1 MSSDGAPRAK
11 EMGGSVV
18 MRRVTIHME
27 TADPLPS
34 MRGQMPDTALTLQT
48 QAGSVPLD
56 RVAACVQRLDPAT
69 RALLDLSV
77 RRGVRDDQMA
87 PILRTDAFHLA
98 WRRARA
104 LEHVANEVGGAPLG
118 EVRMALEGLPREA
131 WGLPGIWQPALP
143 PGPAE
148 GGEPGEPSRRA
159 EPASAPGG
167 SGSS

>member
-56 RVAACVQRLDPAT
+56 RVAACVQLPDPAT
-69 RALLDLSV
+69 RAHIDLSV
-77 RRGVRDDQMA
+77 RAGVGDDQMA

-104 LEHVANEVGGAPLG
+104 LEHVASEVGGAPLG
-118 EVRMALEGLPREA
+118 EERGALRDLQHAAG
-131 WGLPGIWQPALP
+131 
-143 PGPAE
+143 
-148 GGEPGEPSRRA
+148 
-159 EPASAPGG
+159 
-167 SGSS
+167 